1 MHHDPKVT
9 LSSED
14 SKGIRDLVVQAL
26 KANPEVI
33 KDVKVWQEFMSEVTY
48 STETLANKAYKAGY
62 ELGLKR

>member
-1 MHHDPKVT
+1 MVHDPKVT

-14 SKGIRDLVVQAL
+14 SYGIRDLVIQAL

-33 KDVKVWQEFMSEVTY
+33 KDAKVWQKFMNEVTC
-48 STETLANKAYKAGY
+48 SAEVLANKAFKSGY

>member
-9 LSSED
+9 LSHKD
-14 SKGIRDLVVQAL
+14 DNDIRDLVIQAL

-33 KDVKVWQEFMSEVTY
+33 SDVKVWQEFMGEVTR
-48 STETLANKAYKAGY
+48 STKELANKAYKAGY